1 MDIIYSYLTQLYNAK
16 LLAVA
21 VILIFVSVV
30 DAFVMLRRARISE
43 GRLKSAWA
51 FGGALVFGV
60 GIWALHFIVILAYH
74 PGVSIGFDPTLVCL
88 SLAAA
93 VLCAWVAFSIALF
106 AAPSRRVAY
115 LAGFILGVA
124 GLAMLGVGMASLR
137 LAGILVYRPAWLAGA
152 GITALVTSMAGTV
165 LWWRWQNMWSD
176 LGAAIMIAF
185 GITLMN
191 FFAVNAMRVLPLDIP
206 MTPGLRLDPMNV
218 SILIAGVGL
227 MLTVSLGLIGAQFDA
242 YLYRRLNA
250 EANRTR
256 RLADAAFEGILVHSQ
271 GRILE
276 VNRALAALLGR
287 RRRELLG
294 QDFAEMANPPPEHRA
309 SLAAELQNPSLQAQ
323 EISVTSL
330 DGTIHVVE
338 LLSRPLD
345 HNGANATVT
354 AIRDITARKAD
365 ELRIAYLAYHDQLTG
380 LANRTLFATRLAQ
393 AITLAD
399 RMDGAMALLTLDLD
413 RFKAVNDTMGH
424 AAGDQIIAQAAMRLR
439 ETVRD
444 VDTAARLGGDEF
456 AIIQANIS
464 VPDGPLILA
473 DRLLASFRQPFQING
488 EAVSIGISIG
498 IALYPAH
505 AQNSDELL
513 KASDIALYMA
523 KHAGRDC
530 ASVFATTAQAVRQN
544 AVTSSS

>member
-21 VILIFVSVV
+21 VILIFVSVI
-30 DAFVMLRRARISE
+30 DAFVMLRRARISQ

-60 GIWALHFIVILAYH
+60 GIWALHFIAILAYH
-74 PGVSIGFDPTLVCL
+74 PGVSIGFDPLLVCL

-93 VLCAWVAFSIALF
+93 VLCAWAGFSIALYGG
-106 AAPSRRVAY
+106 PSRRTAY

-124 GLAMLGVGMASLR
+124 GLAMLGTGMASLR
-137 LAGILVYRPAWLAGA
+137 LAGLLVYRQFWLGAAGV
-152 GITALVTSMAGTV
+152 TALTTAMAGTM
-165 LWWRWQNMWSD
+165 LWWRWQSIWSD
-176 LGAAIMIAF
+176 LGAAIIIAS
-185 GITLMN
+185 GVTITN
-191 FFAVNAMRVLPLDIP
+191 FFANDAMRILPLDIP
-206 MTPGLRLDPMNV
+206 MSPGLALDPMNV

-250 EANRTR
+250 EASRTR
-256 RLADAAFEGILVHSQ
+256 RLADAAFEGLLVHSQ

-276 VNRALAALLGR
+276 VNQALAALLGHR
-287 RRRELLG
+287 RRDLLG
-294 QDFAEMANPPPEHRA
+294 HDFVEMANPPQEHRA
-309 SLAAELQNPSLQAQ
+309 TLAEELQKPSLQPQ
-323 EISVTSL
+323 EISLTTA
-330 DGTIHVVE
+330 DGAIRVVE

-345 HNGANATVT
+345 HNGAAATVT

-380 LANRTLFATRLAQ
+380 LANRTLFANRLAQ

-424 AAGDQIIAQAAMRLR
+424 EAGDQVIAQAAERLL
-439 ETVRD
+439 ENVRD
-444 VDTAARLGGDEF
+444 GDTAARLGGDEF
-456 AIIQANIS
+456 AIIQANITL
-464 VPDGPLILA
+464 PDGPLVLA
-473 DRLLASFRQPFQING
+473 ERLLASFRQPFHVNG

-498 IALYPAH
+498 IALYPAQ

-530 ASVFATTAQAVRQN
+530 ASLFATTSPPVRHN
-544 AVTSSS
+544 AEARHD